1 MASEAF
7 LEHVLKKYRWVIV
20 IFILLPLTFLYD
32 IYYYVRQQVIQYLKE
47 SSQDHQ
53 EKVKHVQSQV
63 RDWIKTDQ
71 SKPMCTGRAGWK
83 SMTLREPKYKSSMYP
98 VDLEEMDTIL
108 SIDEEKRTVKV
119 EPYVTMGQLT
129 RYLLPKGWSIPVVVE
144 LDDVTVGG
152 IVLGQGLES
161 SSHKY
166 GMFHNNCISYELVL
180 SDGSLVTCSKDKE
193 SDLFHVIPWSY
204 GTLGFLTAIE
214 IQIIPVKKYVQL
226 QYVTLKTLPDL
237 EHHLKKES
245 ENKANDFVEAI
256 LFSKDQSV
264 LMIGTLSDTPDP
276 SKTNPIGRWY
286 QPWFFEHVRSFLT
299 KKKIVEEYI
308 PILDYYHRYTKALFW
323 EIRDIVPFGNHPLFR
338 LLLGWLMPPKVSLL
352 KLTQTQTIKNLYDKH
367 HVVEDYLV
375 PMTQLRAIVDYFHD
389 NIEVYPVW
397 ICPFLLKDL
406 PGLVHPEKS
415 EDTLYV
421 DLGLYGEPKADGYH
435 SKKTI
440 SALENYLGKIRGF
453 QMLYAGVYQSKEQF
467 RENYD
472 HRLYDRVRTKLDCNK
487 AFPEIYDKVNR
498 VVRD

>member
-1 MASEAF
+1 MVSEAF

-180 SDGSLVTCSKDKE
+180 SDGSLVTCSKIRSTPICHSQD
-193 SDLFHVIPWSY
+193 
-204 GTLGFLTAIE
+204 TARSR
-214 IQIIPVKKYVQL
+214 
-226 QYVTLKTLPDL
+226 TSL
-237 EHHLKKES
+237 EE
-245 ENKANDFVEAI
+245 
-256 LFSKDQSV
+256 
-264 LMIGTLSDTPDP
+264 
-276 SKTNPIGRWY
+276 R
-286 QPWFFEHVRSFLT
+286 
-299 KKKIVEEYI
+299 
-308 PILDYYHRYTKALFW
+308 
-323 EIRDIVPFGNHPLFR
+323 IR
-338 LLLGWLMPPKVSLL
+338 
-352 KLTQTQTIKNLYDKH
+352 
-367 HVVEDYLV
+367 E
-375 PMTQLRAIVDYFHD
+375 
-389 NIEVYPVW
+389 
-397 ICPFLLKDL
+397 
-406 PGLVHPEKS
+406 
-415 EDTLYV
+415 
-421 DLGLYGEPKADGYH
+421 
-435 SKKTI
+435 
-440 SALENYLGKIRGF
+440 
-453 QMLYAGVYQSKEQF
+453 QSK
-467 RENYD
+467 
-472 HRLYDRVRTKLDCNK
+472 
-487 AFPEIYDKVNR
+487 
-498 VVRD
+498 